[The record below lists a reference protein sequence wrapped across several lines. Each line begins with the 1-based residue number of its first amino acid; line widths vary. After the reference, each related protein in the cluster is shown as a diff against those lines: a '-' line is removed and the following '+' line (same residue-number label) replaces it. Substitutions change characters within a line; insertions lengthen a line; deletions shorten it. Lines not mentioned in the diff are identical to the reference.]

1 MDLSNEKKRGCIW
14 YIEDSIAQ
22 LYGDIIRIHT
32 NPPSNN
38 QYYNGLYPAFFFFVA
53 STIESSNPG
62 FGLNGHTK
70 RNRLAPQGLKV
81 SEKGFFRSTWEF
93 PSQQALT
100 TCFFVCRRWMPKSP
114 SCEISLSN
122 FAPLLSRGV
131 KFSPSSETNFDF
143 RGSPFYK
150 ELYITSLHS

>member
-1 MDLSNEKKRGCIW
+1 MGILYESIPIPHQTTSIIMDCI
-14 YIEDSIAQ
+14 
-22 LYGDIIRIHT
+22 R
-32 NPPSNN
+32 P
-38 QYYNGLYPAFFFFVA
+38 FFFFVA

-62 FGLNGHTK
+62 FGETAIPNGTAWH
-70 RNRLAPQGLKV
+70 PKV
-81 SEKGFFRSTWEF
+81 FRSTWEF

-114 SCEISLSN
+114 SCEISTIKFCSTS
-122 FAPLLSRGV
+122 FPGV

>member
-70 RNRLAPQGLKV
+70 RKV
-81 SEKGFFRSTWEF
+81 PGTPRFQRRDFSALLGS
-93 PSQQALT
+93 SQASKL
-100 TCFFVCRRWMPKSP
+100 
-114 SCEISLSN
+114 
-122 FAPLLSRGV
+122 
-131 KFSPSSETNFDF
+131 
-143 RGSPFYK
+143 
-150 ELYITSLHS
+150 